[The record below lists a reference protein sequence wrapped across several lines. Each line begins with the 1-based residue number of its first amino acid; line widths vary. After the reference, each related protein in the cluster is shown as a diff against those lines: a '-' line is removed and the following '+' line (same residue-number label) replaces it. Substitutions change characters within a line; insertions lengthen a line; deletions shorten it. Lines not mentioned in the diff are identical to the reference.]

1 MFESASGAIDLVG
14 GAFDAVTSGLEK
26 MGVTMDEQTQ
36 AIIGDIGG
44 ILDGAGQVASGIAT
58 GNPLSIIQGSI
69 GLLSSAFDLFNSRD
83 RKAEKSIKRHQEAI
97 DKLKA
102 SYEQLEWAVDKAL
115 GAEVY
120 NNQMGLIHN
129 MEQQQAHLRGMI
141 SDEQSKKKTD
151 NGKIQDYQNQI
162 AELDRQIQDMY
173 DEIAN
178 DILQT
183 NAKDFASTLA
193 DSLTEAFKAG
203 EDAANAFEQTV
214 NEVLQNAIVN
224 QLKKKFLENQL
235 QSALDSLYT
244 DMGYWSGDNFI
255 FDGLTDAEIADFKAK
270 VQAAANNYNQALD
283 VYKDL
288 FKDLEIDDDSEDSL
302 TGAVKGVTEE
312 TADIIAGQMNAI
324 RINQM
329 EATQVL
335 RQSLQAL
342 NTIANN
348 TAYNRYLAGIER
360 IITILE
366 RNSTGDSLRAQGL
379 S

>member
-1 MFESASGAIDLVG
+1 
-14 GAFDAVTSGLEK
+14 
-26 MGVTMDEQTQ
+26 
-36 AIIGDIGG
+36 
-44 ILDGAGQVASGIAT
+44 
-58 GNPLSIIQGSI
+58 
-69 GLLSSAFDLFNSRD
+69 
-83 RKAEKSIKRHQEAI
+83 
-97 DKLKA
+97 
-102 SYEQLEWAVDKAL
+102 
-115 GAEVY
+115 
-120 NNQMGLIHN
+120 
-129 MEQQQAHLRGMI
+129 
-141 SDEQSKKKTD
+141 
-151 NGKIQDYQNQI
+151 
-162 AELDRQIQDMY
+162 
-173 DEIAN
+173 
-178 DILQT
+178 
-183 NAKDFASTLA
+183 
-193 DSLTEAFKAG
+193 
-203 EDAANAFEQTV
+203 
-214 NEVLQNAIVN
+214 
-224 QLKKKFLENQL
+224 
-235 QSALDSLYT
+235 
-244 DMGYWSGDNFI
+244 MGYQSGDNFI
-255 FDGLTDAEIADFKAK
+255 FDGLTEQEIADFKAK

-288 FKDLEIDDDSEDSL
+288 FKDLEIEDDSEDSL

>member
-1 MFESASGAIDLVG
+1 
-14 GAFDAVTSGLEK
+14 
-26 MGVTMDEQTQ
+26 MDEQTQ

-348 TAYNRYLAGIER
+348 TAYNRLLQD
-360 IITILE
+360 ILSAVRE
-366 RNSTGDSLRAQGL
+366 MQRPSGDSLRSQGL

>member
-1 MFESASGAIDLVG
+1 M
-14 GAFDAVTSGLEK
+14 
-26 MGVTMDEQTQ
+26 
-36 AIIGDIGG
+36 
-44 ILDGAGQVASGIAT
+44 
-58 GNPLSIIQGSI
+58 
-69 GLLSSAFDLFNSRD
+69 
-83 RKAEKSIKRHQEAI
+83 
-97 DKLKA
+97 
-102 SYEQLEWAVDKAL
+102 
-115 GAEVY
+115 
-120 NNQMGLIHN
+120 
-129 MEQQQAHLRGMI
+129 
-141 SDEQSKKKTD
+141 
-151 NGKIQDYQNQI
+151 
-162 AELDRQIQDMY
+162 
-173 DEIAN
+173 
-178 DILQT
+178 
-183 NAKDFASTLA
+183 
-193 DSLTEAFKAG
+193 
-203 EDAANAFEQTV
+203 
-214 NEVLQNAIVN
+214 QNAIVN

-235 QSALDSLYT
+235 QSALDSLYS

-255 FDGLTDAEIADFKAK
+255 FDGLTEQEIADFKAK

-348 TAYNRYLAGIER
+348 TAYNRLLQD
-360 IITILE
+360 ILSAVRE
-366 RNSTGDSLRAQGL
+366 LQRPSGDSLRSQGL